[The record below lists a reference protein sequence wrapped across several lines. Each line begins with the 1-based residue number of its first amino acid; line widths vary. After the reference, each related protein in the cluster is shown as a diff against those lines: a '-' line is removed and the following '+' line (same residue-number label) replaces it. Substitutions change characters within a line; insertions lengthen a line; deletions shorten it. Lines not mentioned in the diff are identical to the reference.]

1 MGKEGNT
8 WDAKHM
14 TNFLNKSNYSNWTSP
29 KSQVEKDSTNK
40 DHKRSSSTGDH
51 FFKTTK

>member
-1 MGKEGNT
+1 
-8 WDAKHM
+8 M

-29 KSQVEKDSTNK
+29 KSSVEKDSSKN
-40 DHKRSSSTGDH
+40 DHKKSTSIDH